1 MNDPVLPGRVI
12 LNEQSDTS
20 LIVHLEAFMSNP
32 LHADQPDVTAF
43 ICVDCGTQFP
53 PSAEPPSSCPICEDD
68 REYLNQEL
76 GQQWTSLPEL
86 IGTHHN
92 RFDPVEPGVTR
103 IATEPRFGIGQ
114 QAYLIETSHG
124 NILWDLVGFVDE
136 TTIAEIQRRGGVVA
150 IAISHPHF
158 YTTMIVWSR
167 ALGNVPILLHES
179 NRTWVMRPDAAVQ
192 FWSGDTISPVP
203 GINIIRTGGH
213 FPGGS
218 VLHWDNARHDAD
230 RKGVLFSGDTVM
242 VVADP
247 HWVTFMYSYPNDIPL
262 DATTVRRIAS
272 FVAPFTYDRIH
283 DAFDKHVREDGNGTV
298 ERSAERYIRHL
309 EGRAGPT
316 I

>member
-1 MNDPVLPGRVI
+1 
-12 LNEQSDTS
+12 
-20 LIVHLEAFMSNP
+20 
-32 LHADQPDVTAF
+32 
-43 ICVDCGTQFP
+43 
-53 PSAEPPSSCPICEDD
+53 
-68 REYLNQEL
+68 
-76 GQQWTSLPEL
+76 
-86 IGTHHN
+86 
-92 RFDPVEPGVTR
+92 
-103 IATEPRFGIGQ
+103 
-114 QAYLIETSHG
+114 
-124 NILWDLVGFVDE
+124 
-136 TTIAEIQRRGGVVA
+136 
-150 IAISHPHF
+150 
-158 YTTMIVWSR
+158 MIVWSR

-179 NRTWVMRPDAAVQ
+179 NRTWVMRPDAALQ

-218 VLHWDNARHDAD
+218 VLHWDNVRHDAD
-230 RKGVLFSGDTVM
+230 RKAVLFSGDIVM

-272 FVAPFTYDRIH
+272 FLAPFTYDRIH
-283 DAFDKHVREDGNGTV
+283 DAFDKHVREDGNSTV